1 MKPVQKLSRSEFI
14 TEIRN
19 IKLLA
24 IDVDGVLT
32 DDNIYVGADGFE
44 LKKFNVSDGFFMVL
58 AMQAGLEIAI
68 VSGRKSEATTT
79 RMKEL
84 GVKHVL
90 QGTRDKV
97 ELIKPLLEQLDIPF
111 AKVAFIGNELLDI
124 KLAKLVGLPIAVADA
139 SEALSNRA
147 VFVTKRRGG
156 QAAVREVLEYYF
168 EAVSIDPMSL
178 LP

>member
-1 MKPVQKLSRSEFI
+1 MTPAKKLSRAEFI
-14 TEIRN
+14 DELKN

-32 DDNIYVGADGFE
+32 DDNIYVGANGFE

-58 AMQAGLEIAI
+58 AVQAGLEIAI
-68 VSGRKSEATTT
+68 VSGRKSEATVT

-97 ELIKPLLEQLDIPF
+97 ELIEPLLEELSIPF

-124 KLAKLVGLPIAVADA
+124 KLANRVGLPIAVADA
-139 SEALSNRA
+139 SESLSNQVA
-147 VFVTKRRGG
+147 FVTNRRGG
-156 QAAVREVLEYYF
+156 QAAVREVLECYF
-168 EAVSIDPMSL
+168 EAINIDPMSL
-178 LP
+178 VP